1 MSRTSSEIQGM
12 LFIGLVM
19 LLGLPVIWL
28 VGLSQLTGHSFF
40 ELSKHWSELL
50 VGPYMFM
57 LVWGVGKIN
66 SQFRGRLENTWPIIL
81 GAVWIGI
88 HTLIIMKAQN
98 EGLPHVLSNQN
109 VNSDAVFHSDDWD
122 ELPFR
127 AGNAARWIGFAFCVC
142 GGYLARYF
150 YKRNF

>member
-1 MSRTSSEIQGM
+1 M
-12 LFIGLVM
+12 IGPFL
-19 LLGLPVIWL
+19 
-28 VGLSQLTGHSFF
+28 
-40 ELSKHWSELL
+40 
-50 VGPYMFM
+50 FM
-57 LVWGVGKIN
+57 LVWVFGKID
-66 SQFRGRLENTWPIIL
+66 FPFPARLENTWPIIL